1 MTGGISADKPI
12 VLGIYGSPREGGNSD
27 ILLDRLLEG
36 AAEAGAEIRR
46 IYARSIAVAPCLE
59 CGGCDDTGSCVID
72 DGMRDVYPLLLA
84 AHAVVVASPV
94 FFYGM
99 SAQVKALID
108 RCQALWN
115 RRRILER
122 GGRVAAT
129 GVGYLLMV
137 GAARGLH
144 LFLGGEF
151 TAKYFFQALLKEY
164 GGGIFFR
171 AEQAG
176 EVLERSEDCIRARLF
191 GAEIAESI
199 RREVP

>member
-1 MTGGISADKPI
+1 MTGGISARKRI

-36 AAEAGAEIRR
+36 AAEAGADIRR
-46 IYARSIAVAPCLE
+46 VYARSIAVSPCLE
-59 CGGCDDTGSCVID
+59 CGGCDETGSCVID
-72 DGMRDVYPLLLA
+72 DSMRDVYPLLLA

-122 GGRVAAT
+122 EGKAAST
-129 GVGYLLMV
+129 GAGYLLMV
-137 GAARGLH
+137 GAKRGLH

-151 TAKYFFQALLKEY
+151 TAKYFFHALIKEY

-171 AEQAG
+171 AERAG
-176 EVLERSEDCIRARLF
+176 EVRERAEDCMRARLF
-191 GAEIAESI
+191 GAEVAESI
-199 RREVP
+199 RRRVP